1 MALSACYT
9 AKITTDKQRYL
20 RVTLLGADKTKPTAM
35 PVNIWSTEVPMRDT
49 LPELPTE
56 LMRGRDRTTANVN
69 SAQGNLA
76 GITQG
81 NVNITEKMVTLT
93 LGDDLSFDL
102 GKLPGQMYRSIL
114 KSICVGETFKA
125 STTDRSGIKPI
136 GVTGN
141 LSFTGGNCP
150 SFVYGT
156 EVKYLFSKMMENRV
170 AYGEGKT
177 VSNVFIESASFN
189 QLGIIIEIKTVY
201 SDGTAPIVN
210 RAFGCGGAI
219 KQQSADEQNKFTFD
233 YKIYSDG
240 EEYDNFLVDGGI
252 NALETR
258 ILTGTVTTAATTSVT
273 GTGTK
278 FLTEVK
284 IGDYLAVDTVTS
296 TLKVASIESDT
307 ALTLVSAATV
317 GSNKVG
323 IVYSSDEVRA
333 LNVKYAVTNATVTS
347 PTGAGVV
354 GDLVMVKTPVGTG
367 ASTFGIYL
375 CLNTAA
381 AAGSWIALESSCVA
395 GTIIFSTLKSA
406 AVTLTTPS
414 TEYAYHAV
422 KAVTT
427 KSTGNLALSTIS
439 AISSTSAT
447 FEPSSAGTTAFLV
460 KDFDTASK
468 SFVSYLG

>member
-9 AKITTDKQRYL
+9 AKVTTDKQRYL

-56 LMRGRDRTTANVN
+56 LMRGRDRATTNVN
-69 SAQGNLA
+69 SSQGNLA
-76 GITQG
+76 SITQG

-114 KSICVGETFKA
+114 KSMVVAETFKS
-125 STTDRSGIKPI
+125 STTDRAGIKPI

-141 LSFTGGNCP
+141 LQFTAGSCP
-150 SFVYGT
+150 SFVYGS
-156 EVKYLFSKMMENRV
+156 EAKYLFLKMLENRV
-170 AYGEGKT
+170 AYGEGAT
-177 VSNVFIESASFN
+177 VSNVFIESASFT
-189 QLGIIIEIKTVY
+189 QLGIIIEVKTVY
-201 SDGTAPIVN
+201 SDGSAPIVN

-258 ILTGTVTTAATTSVT
+258 VLTGTVTTAATTAVT
-273 GTGTK
+273 GVGTK
-278 FLTEVK
+278 FLTELKV
-284 IGDYLAVDTVTS
+284 GDFLAVDTVLT
-296 TLKVASIESDT
+296 TLKITSITDDT
-307 ALTLVSAATV
+307 NLVLESAATV
-317 GSNKVG
+317 AATKKAVAFTSDTIRGVNAK
-323 IVYSSDEVRA
+323 IVI
-333 LNVKYAVTNATVTS
+333 TNATVTS
-347 PTGAGVV
+347 PTGAGEV
-354 GDLVMVKTPVGTG
+354 GDIVMVKTPVGSGT
-367 ASTFGIYL
+367 STFGLYL

-381 AAGSWIALESSCVA
+381 AAGSWIALG
-395 GTIIFSTLKSA
+395 GTCTSGTVIFSTKKSSVPA
-406 AVTLTTPS
+406 LTTPT
-414 TEYAYHAV
+414 TEYSYHAV
-422 KAVTT
+422 KSVTSL
-427 KSTGNLALSTIS
+427 STGNLALSTIS
-439 AISSTSAT
+439 AISSTAAT
-447 FEPSSAGTTAFLV
+447 YEPSETGTTTFLI

-468 SFVSYLG
+468 SFGAYLG